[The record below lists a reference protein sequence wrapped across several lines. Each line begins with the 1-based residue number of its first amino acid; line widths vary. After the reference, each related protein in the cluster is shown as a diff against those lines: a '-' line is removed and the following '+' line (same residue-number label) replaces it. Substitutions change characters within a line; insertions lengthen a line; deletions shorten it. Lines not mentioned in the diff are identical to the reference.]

1 MAFLVCEAGLRVAS
15 LRVSRSHA
23 KPPPSTPWR
32 VLCAGDS
39 YVYGLGAE
47 DGRGYPEHLEA
58 LLRAETGE
66 GKVSVVN
73 EGVPGFNSSMLLDRL
88 PTWLAQAEP
97 QVLILTVGHNNSWNW
112 ADLHVDAASGRGAA
126 RALARLRVVQL
137 LRLALRWDLGSP
149 ERVEAARRLHE
160 SQKGR
165 AKEEKYTRERTMLE
179 EILAR
184 HPDDA
189 WSLLKLADLEASHG
203 RMPRAEALRAR
214 AASVDPEAV
223 ARMESSQRRIED
235 WHAEQRR
242 AGRAW
247 DMNPSGE
254 DLARIQEAMG
264 RDALADPSSF
274 GTRREDLLRA
284 VLRRDLEDMVSLA
297 REHGTRPIFCGYASA
312 TKSADQDMA
321 AVAASLGVPF
331 VDQRAVFDAWIAE
344 GVPMADLFVLDGHC
358 TGEGYRRM
366 AEVLLPRVRDTLTE
380 AGLAAR
386 RPSEQGVD
394 EGRGG
399 LARDDDQGQE

>member
-1 MAFLVCEAGLRVAS
+1 
-15 LRVSRSHA
+15 
-23 KPPPSTPWR
+23 
-32 VLCAGDS
+32 
-39 YVYGLGAE
+39 
-47 DGRGYPEHLEA
+47 
-58 LLRAETGE
+58 
-66 GKVSVVN
+66 
-73 EGVPGFNSSMLLDRL
+73 
-88 PTWLAQAEP
+88 
-97 QVLILTVGHNNSWNW
+97 
-112 ADLHVDAASGRGAA
+112 
-126 RALARLRVVQL
+126 
-137 LRLALRWDLGSP
+137 
-149 ERVEAARRLHE
+149 
-160 SQKGR
+160 
-165 AKEEKYTRERTMLE
+165 MLE